1 MRGRNGLPK
10 FIGMAT
16 EKIKRDSKSGSAP
29 TRRARRAVS
38 LSPSPSP
45 PSTPS
50 PASVQPDPG
59 GRATPPSDVSADGSS
74 AGAVTNTTHGT
85 AHPDLD
91 ANATQT
97 RMAQMSATA
106 SGVVKR
112 EPEGSSAASPKLLA
126 RLREALRVRHYSIR
140 TEQAYVEWTRRFIHF
155 HGLRHPASLG
165 ASEVQAFLTY
175 LAVDRSVAS
184 PTQNQAKSA
193 LLFLYREVLG
203 VQLPWLDDIV
213 GAKLARRLPVVLTPS
228 EVRSLLAELS
238 GGTMGLLGSLL
249 YGTGMRLLEG
259 LRLRVKDLEFERREI
274 LVRDGKGAKD
284 RVTVLPENLVLPLQ
298 AQLSRVRA
306 LHMRDLEAGRG
317 HVWLPD
323 ALEIKY
329 PNAERQWGWQ
339 WVFPSTVHSIDP
351 RSGAEHRHHLSETSV
366 QKAVAL
372 AARRAGIVKPC
383 SPHVLRHSFATH
395 LLQAGYDIRTVQ
407 ELLGHADVKTTMIYT
422 HVLNR
427 GGRGVRSPLDSM

>member
-1 MRGRNGLPK
+1 MRGRNGPPK
-10 FIGMAT
+10 FLGMAT
-16 EKIKRDSKSGSAP
+16 EKRKPKSRLQKSGRPAP
-29 TRRARRAVS
+29 GNQGTERKDPS
-38 LSPSPSP
+38 SPRP
-45 PSTPS
+45 PGAEPETIG
-50 PASVQPDPG
+50 G
-59 GRATPPSDVSADGSS
+59 GRPAAPIGSAVDDDAAGGGAIDATVGNMAEMST
-74 AGAVTNTTHGT
+74 GA
-85 AHPDLD
+85 AH
-91 ANATQT
+91 
-97 RMAQMSATA
+97 S
-106 SGVVKR
+106 VKR
-112 EPEGSSAASPKLLA
+112 EPAGSAAAPPKLLA

-140 TEQAYVEWTRRFIHF
+140 TEQAYVEWTRRFVHF
-155 HGLRHPASLG
+155 HGMRHPAALG
-165 ASEVQAFLTY
+165 ASEVQAFLTH

-228 EVRSLLAELS
+228 EVRSLLSELS

-249 YGTGMRLLEG
+249 YGTGMRLLEA

-306 LHMRDLEAGRG
+306 LHLRDLEAGRG

-329 PNAERQWGWQ
+329 PNADRQWGWQ
-339 WVFPSTVHSIDP
+339 WVFPSTVRSIDP